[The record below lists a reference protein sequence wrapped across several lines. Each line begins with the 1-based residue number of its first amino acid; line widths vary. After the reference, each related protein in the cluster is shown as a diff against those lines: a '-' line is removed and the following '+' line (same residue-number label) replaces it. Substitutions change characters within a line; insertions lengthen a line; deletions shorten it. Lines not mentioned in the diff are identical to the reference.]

1 MNKSILLALI
11 FVFSLGVVFAPAGN
25 AQASSDQRDW
35 CPDTQG
41 IKGDQGNFVW
51 DEGDENYGTVTINGV
66 RRSIV
71 GGLVPC
77 GRSCD
82 DPTTE
87 INEAAEC
94 TFCHFFYLLTNIIN
108 WIVFRIAPTLAVLLI
123 AFGGFT
129 LVVSRGNPS
138 QSQKGKD
145 ILIWTFVG
153 LAVIFV
159 SWMVVNSIFAGIGVA
174 EWSGLREGWWQF
186 SCGLN

>member
-1 MNKSILLALI
+1 MNRTIFLALI
-11 FVFSLGVVFAPAGN
+11 FVFSLGVVFAPLQGAY
-25 AQASSDQRDW
+25 AQDAPVECSEKQR
-35 CPDTQG
+35 
-41 IKGDQGNFVW
+41 
-51 DEGDENYGTVTINGV
+51 
-66 RRSIV
+66 

-94 TFCHFFYLLTNIIN
+94 DFCHFFYLLKNIID
-108 WIVFRIAPTLAVLLI
+108 WIVFRIAPVLAVLLVV
-123 AFGGFT
+123 FGGFILAT
-129 LVVSRGNPS
+129 SRGNPG

-145 ILIWTFVG
+145 ILIWTFAG

-159 SWMVVNSIFAGIGVA
+159 SWLVVNSLFAGLGVT
-174 EWSGLREGWWQF
+174 EWTGLQEGWWQF